1 MKKFAFLLFAIFCAV
16 FYTDSQ
22 ILINEYSGANYD
34 TYTDNYGEYE
44 DWIELYNPSPN
55 DVDLNGWFLTDKTNN
70 PTKWMFPSSFVV
82 PSLGTV
88 IVYCSG
94 RDEINANNAHSN
106 FKITQTK
113 GNEVLMLSDASST
126 FQDSVKVFPNQ
137 NSHSRGR
144 ETDGSANW
152 SVFTTATP
160 GASNAGAMQEYAT
173 SPVFSQAGGYNSSA
187 INLSL
192 SSPDSN
198 ITIYYT
204 INGDEPNNSSTVYSG
219 PINITNTTVVK
230 AIAYSADPFVPASF
244 IDYHTFFVND
254 VHTIPILSIS
264 GNSGSG
270 GLEDLLDGGWGSSSL
285 EPEGTIEWFDENGI
299 LLDKGT
305 GEFNKHGNDSWAY
318 DQRGFDY
325 IMRDQFGYN
334 YALKDQVF
342 ATKDR
347 DKFQRVIVKAAA
359 NDNYPFSYGGSGAHI
374 RDAYVHHLSQIGD
387 LRLDER
393 STSSCIVYLN
403 GSYWGVYEM
412 REKVDDHDFTDYY
425 YDQDK
430 NNLQY
435 LKTWGGTWTEYGA
448 PNAQPDWNNFVD
460 FVTNN
465 PMSVQANYL
474 QAKSEY
480 NMGSLIDY
488 FLLNS
493 YVVCQDW
500 LNWNTAWWR
509 GMDPNGE
516 KKKWRY
522 TLWDMDNTFDHG
534 TNYTGIPSS
543 DPNAEPCDPS
553 TLGNTGGQGH
563 VPIWNEML
571 TNQEFHNDYI
581 NRWQDLANGPL
592 SCSFMIHILDSM
604 IAVIEPEMPRQIA
617 TWGGTYNAW
626 QSNVSDLRNFIL
638 ARCDSMNAGF
648 VDCDTAITGI
658 FNVNVE
664 IIGVGEIEMSNNNI
678 INDLNTPFSDERFGG
693 VDLPFEVK
701 SGNFDH
707 WELVYS
713 SGTYTYDPYVDTL
726 VVDLQGDITVRAYFG
741 ESRDIVINI
750 DPSIT
755 NTSID
760 INGSNISVFPYTTS
774 ILIGENMTLNPNL
787 DVLYGFVSWESDSNT
802 IVPNTLTEN
811 ISFEV
816 VYGDT
821 ITLNLYQKPTIV
833 YDISPP
839 GTATSVNINGVN
851 VVNFPYS
858 TNVFI
863 DDLNTM
869 TPTIDPNYSTGVWTC
884 NFNTLL
890 NGNAL
895 NNSFY
900 GEYSDTL
907 KLTLSAVTA
916 FISGND
922 TICEN
927 DEEGA
932 EIVVSFNGFS
942 PYTFV
947 YAINGE
953 AENPIT
959 TSINPYTIKTKRD
972 GLYTILSYNDANEVG
987 SIDGQ
992 GFVTVLVSP
1001 IAQFDANPDSM
1012 NILYPTT
1019 QLIDK
1024 SIGNVVSWIWEFGD
1038 NTNNN
1043 FLQNPVHTY
1052 NDSMGYYLISLI
1064 VKDMKGCSDTTQKI
1078 VSVLDE
1084 HWIYIPNSFTPDK
1097 DGINDLFCISHNG
1110 VREETF
1116 VFNVFDR
1123 FSNLVYSSNNINDLT
1138 CNSGWDGTHIE
1149 TKKDLP
1155 AGVYVYKIYYQDHK
1169 GWKHQDVSELMII
1182 R

>member
-1 MKKFAFLLFAIFCAV
+1 MLFLLFALFCAV
-16 FYTDSQ
+16 FYADSQ

-113 GNEVLMLSDASST
+113 GNEVLMLSDASSI

-160 GASNAGAMQEYAT
+160 AASNAGAMQEYAT

-474 QAKSEY
+474 QQKA
-480 NMGSLIDY
+480 
-488 FLLNS
+488 
-493 YVVCQDW
+493 
-500 LNWNTAWWR
+500 
-509 GMDPNGE
+509 
-516 KKKWRY
+516 
-522 TLWDMDNTFDHG
+522 
-534 TNYTGIPSS
+534 
-543 DPNAEPCDPS
+543 
-553 TLGNTGGQGH
+553 
-563 VPIWNEML
+563 
-571 TNQEFHNDYI
+571 
-581 NRWQDLANGPL
+581 
-592 SCSFMIHILDSM
+592 
-604 IAVIEPEMPRQIA
+604 
-617 TWGGTYNAW
+617 
-626 QSNVSDLRNFIL
+626 
-638 ARCDSMNAGF
+638 
-648 VDCDTAITGI
+648 
-658 FNVNVE
+658 
-664 IIGVGEIEMSNNNI
+664 NI
-678 INDLNTPFSDERFGG
+678 IW
-693 VDLPFEVK
+693 EV
-701 SGNFDH
+701 
-707 WELVYS
+707 
-713 SGTYTYDPYVDTL
+713 
-726 VVDLQGDITVRAYFG
+726 
-741 ESRDIVINI
+741 
-750 DPSIT
+750 
-755 NTSID
+755 
-760 INGSNISVFPYTTS
+760 
-774 ILIGENMTLNPNL
+774 
-787 DVLYGFVSWESDSNT
+787 
-802 IVPNTLTEN
+802 
-811 ISFEV
+811 
-816 VYGDT
+816 
-821 ITLNLYQKPTIV
+821 
-833 YDISPP
+833 
-839 GTATSVNINGVN
+839 
-851 VVNFPYS
+851 
-858 TNVFI
+858 
-863 DDLNTM
+863 
-869 TPTIDPNYSTGVWTC
+869 
-884 NFNTLL
+884 
-890 NGNAL
+890 
-895 NNSFY
+895 
-900 GEYSDTL
+900 
-907 KLTLSAVTA
+907 
-916 FISGND
+916 
-922 TICEN
+922 
-927 DEEGA
+927 
-932 EIVVSFNGFS
+932 
-942 PYTFV
+942 
-947 YAINGE
+947 
-953 AENPIT
+953 
-959 TSINPYTIKTKRD
+959 
-972 GLYTILSYNDANEVG
+972 
-987 SIDGQ
+987 
-992 GFVTVLVSP
+992 
-1001 IAQFDANPDSM
+1001 
-1012 NILYPTT
+1012 
-1019 QLIDK
+1019 
-1024 SIGNVVSWIWEFGD
+1024 
-1038 NTNNN
+1038 
-1043 FLQNPVHTY
+1043 
-1052 NDSMGYYLISLI
+1052 
-1064 VKDMKGCSDTTQKI
+1064 
-1078 VSVLDE
+1078 
-1084 HWIYIPNSFTPDK
+1084 
-1097 DGINDLFCISHNG
+1097 
-1110 VREETF
+1110 
-1116 VFNVFDR
+1116 
-1123 FSNLVYSSNNINDLT
+1123 
-1138 CNSGWDGTHIE
+1138 
-1149 TKKDLP
+1149 
-1155 AGVYVYKIYYQDHK
+1155 
-1169 GWKHQDVSELMII
+1169 
-1182 R
+1182 

>member
-1 MKKFAFLLFAIFCAV
+1 MKKFAFLLFALFCAV

-113 GNEVLMLSDASST
+113 GNEVIMLSDASST

-173 SPVFSQAGGYNSSA
+173 SPVFSQAGGYNSTA

-435 LKTWGGTWTEYGA
+435 LKTWG
-448 PNAQPDWNNFVD
+448 
-460 FVTNN
+460 
-465 PMSVQANYL
+465 YL
-474 QAKSEY
+474 
-480 NMGSLIDY
+480 D
-488 FLLNS
+488 
-493 YVVCQDW
+493 
-500 LNWNTAWWR
+500 
-509 GMDPNGE
+509 
-516 KKKWRY
+516 
-522 TLWDMDNTFDHG
+522 
-534 TNYTGIPSS
+534 
-543 DPNAEPCDPS
+543 
-553 TLGNTGGQGH
+553 
-563 VPIWNEML
+563 
-571 TNQEFHNDYI
+571 
-581 NRWQDLANGPL
+581 
-592 SCSFMIHILDSM
+592 
-604 IAVIEPEMPRQIA
+604 
-617 TWGGTYNAW
+617 
-626 QSNVSDLRNFIL
+626 
-638 ARCDSMNAGF
+638 
-648 VDCDTAITGI
+648 
-658 FNVNVE
+658 
-664 IIGVGEIEMSNNNI
+664 
-678 INDLNTPFSDERFGG
+678 
-693 VDLPFEVK
+693 
-701 SGNFDH
+701 
-707 WELVYS
+707 
-713 SGTYTYDPYVDTL
+713 
-726 VVDLQGDITVRAYFG
+726 
-741 ESRDIVINI
+741 
-750 DPSIT
+750 
-755 NTSID
+755 
-760 INGSNISVFPYTTS
+760 
-774 ILIGENMTLNPNL
+774 
-787 DVLYGFVSWESDSNT
+787 
-802 IVPNTLTEN
+802 
-811 ISFEV
+811 
-816 VYGDT
+816 
-821 ITLNLYQKPTIV
+821 
-833 YDISPP
+833 
-839 GTATSVNINGVN
+839 
-851 VVNFPYS
+851 
-858 TNVFI
+858 
-863 DDLNTM
+863 
-869 TPTIDPNYSTGVWTC
+869 
-884 NFNTLL
+884 
-890 NGNAL
+890 
-895 NNSFY
+895 
-900 GEYSDTL
+900 
-907 KLTLSAVTA
+907 
-916 FISGND
+916 
-922 TICEN
+922 
-927 DEEGA
+927 
-932 EIVVSFNGFS
+932 
-942 PYTFV
+942 
-947 YAINGE
+947 
-953 AENPIT
+953 
-959 TSINPYTIKTKRD
+959 
-972 GLYTILSYNDANEVG
+972 
-987 SIDGQ
+987 
-992 GFVTVLVSP
+992 
-1001 IAQFDANPDSM
+1001 
-1012 NILYPTT
+1012 
-1019 QLIDK
+1019 
-1024 SIGNVVSWIWEFGD
+1024 
-1038 NTNNN
+1038 
-1043 FLQNPVHTY
+1043 
-1052 NDSMGYYLISLI
+1052 
-1064 VKDMKGCSDTTQKI
+1064 
-1078 VSVLDE
+1078 
-1084 HWIYIPNSFTPDK
+1084 
-1097 DGINDLFCISHNG
+1097 
-1110 VREETF
+1110 
-1116 VFNVFDR
+1116 
-1123 FSNLVYSSNNINDLT
+1123 
-1138 CNSGWDGTHIE
+1138 
-1149 TKKDLP
+1149 
-1155 AGVYVYKIYYQDHK
+1155 
-1169 GWKHQDVSELMII
+1169 
-1182 R
+1182 